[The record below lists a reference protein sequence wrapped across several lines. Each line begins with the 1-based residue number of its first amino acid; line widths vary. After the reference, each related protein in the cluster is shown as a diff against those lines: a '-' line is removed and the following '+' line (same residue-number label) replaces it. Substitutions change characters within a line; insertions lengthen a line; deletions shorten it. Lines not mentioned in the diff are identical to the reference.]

1 MGRQMSEELLPEHGN
16 LSRAV
21 TFDRYGDETVLRVV
35 EVPVP
40 APLPGEVVVRVVAAA
55 LNPGEIGIREG
66 AFAQMWPATF
76 PEGQGND
83 FSGRVVEIGEG
94 VTSFTTGDEVM
105 AFKPRGGQADF
116 VSVDVQHVARK
127 PAELSW
133 EEAAAIPGAGATAY
147 AAVRAVEPAA
157 GETVVVSAAAGGVGI
172 IAAQLARLAGARV
185 IGTASAHNHDF
196 LRSHGIEP
204 VSYGEGLADRITN
217 LTEGQVDAYVD
228 TFGSGNVDIAI
239 LLGVDPARITTTADG
254 SAAQRYG
261 TRTDAQEEADTPE
274 EWEAIAD
281 LVRTGQLVVPIHQVF
296 PLTEVQGAYRELAK
310 RHTRGK
316 LILRVS

>member
-1 MGRQMSEELLPEHGN
+1 MSEELLPEREIV
-16 LSRAV
+16 SRAV
-21 TFDRYGDETVLRVV
+21 IFDRYGDESVLRVV
-35 EVPVP
+35 GVPVP
-40 APLPGEVVVRVVAAA
+40 APSPGEVVVRVVAAA

-66 AFAQMWPATF
+66 AFARMWPASF

-94 VTSFTTGDEVM
+94 VTSLATADEVM
-105 AFKPRGGQADF
+105 AFKPRRAQADF
-116 VSVDVQHVARK
+116 VSVDVQHIARK

-133 EEAAAIPGAGATAY
+133 EEAAAIPGAGATAH
-147 AAVRAVEPAA
+147 AAVRAVEPAP
-157 GETVVVSAAAGGVGI
+157 GETVVVSAAAGGVGV

-185 IGTASAHNHDF
+185 IGTAGVHNHDF
-196 LRSHGIEP
+196 LRSLGVEP
-204 VSYGEGLADRITN
+204 VSYGEGLADRIRN
-217 LTEGQVDAYVD
+217 LTDGEVDAYVD

-254 SAAQRYG
+254 LAAQRYG

-274 EWEAIAD
+274 EWEAIAE
-281 LVRTGQLVVPIHQVF
+281 LVRTGQLVVPIQQVF
-296 PLTEVQGAYRELAK
+296 PLTEVQAAYRELAK

-316 LILRVS
+316 LILRLS

>member
-1 MGRQMSEELLPEHGN
+1 V
-16 LSRAV
+16 SRAV
-21 TFDRYGDETVLRVV
+21 TFDRYGDESVLRVV
-35 EVPVP
+35 GVPVP
-40 APLPGEVVVRVVAAA
+40 APAPGEVVVRVVAAA

-94 VTSFTTGDEVM
+94 VTSWATGDEVM
-105 AFKPRGGQADF
+105 AFKPRRAQADF
-116 VSVDVQHVARK
+116 VSVDVQHIARK
-127 PAELSW
+127 PPELSW
-133 EEAAAIPGAGATAY
+133 EEAAAIPGAGATGY
-147 AAVRAVEPAA
+147 AAVRAVAPAP
-157 GETVVVSAAAGGVGI
+157 GETVVVSAAAGGVGV

-185 IGTASAHNHDF
+185 IGTAGAPNHDF
-196 LRSHGIEP
+196 RSLGVEP
-204 VSYGEGLADRITN
+204 VSYGEGLTDRIRN
-217 LTEGQVDAYVD
+217 LTDSQVDAYVD

-254 SAAQRYG
+254 LAAQRYG

-281 LVRTGQLVVPIHQVF
+281 LVRTGQLVVPIQQVF
-296 PLTEVQGAYRELAK
+296 PLAEVQHAYRELAK